1 MLAVLKRWIRPPV
14 FDDEA
19 KTHQAFLLHVILWAL
34 VFVPPPYVIYFILS
48 TPDSIPRALTQGMVG
63 EGLTIF
69 LMILLRRGHVRLA
82 SILQVITFWVF
93 LTASAATGSGVR
105 GEAYLLGY
113 SLSIA
118 AAGVLLGGRGAL
130 VVTVLSLASGA
141 AMVYAE
147 ARGLLIPEF
156 SAAPTAWIVSVVLF
170 PVSAILQYLA
180 TRSIQTSLT
189 RAHSSEERYRLISEV
204 SSDYTFSTEWG
215 ENNQMKLNW
224 VAGAFEKMT
233 GYSYE
238 EYAAHGGW
246 HAFLHPSDVEQDAR
260 DLETLQRN
268 QPVVTEVRVYRKDG
282 ALRWARVHAH
292 PVWDQ
297 AQNRLI
303 GIVGAVRDITE
314 QKKAEE
320 RIRQYADI
328 VANMQ
333 IGMYVFSIDDINDDR
348 TLRVTDANP
357 AALRFSEKTL
367 SEVLGKPIDEAFQ
380 TLRAKGF
387 PNKYVEVLKTGVPVN
402 LEDVY
407 YDGKDGALS
416 EAYTVKAFPL
426 PNERVGVLFVDI
438 TERKKAELDREALIL
453 ELENKNAE
461 LERFTY
467 TVSHDLK
474 SPLVTITGFL
484 GFLEKD
490 ALEGNVEQVREST
503 QRISQAAEKME
514 RLLNDLL
521 ELSRVG
527 HIMNPPSSIPFDE
540 IVREALELSQGR
552 IAASKIKVELQTGLP
567 VVRGDH
573 VRLVEVMQNLIDNAT
588 KFIGSQSQPVIQI
601 GTHGTLEDMPV
612 FFVRDNGVGIE
623 PQFQERIFGIFN
635 KLDPASEGTGIGL
648 TLVKRIVEVH
658 GGKIW
663 LESDGVGKGSTF
675 CFTLPTT

>member
-1 MLAVLKRWIRPPV
+1 MLTALKRWITPPV

-34 VFVPPPYVIYFILS
+34 IFVPFPYAIYSVLR
-48 TPDSIPRALTQGMVG
+48 TPEFTTRALTQSIVG
-63 EGLTIF
+63 EVLTIF
-69 LMILLRRGHVRLA
+69 LMILLRRGYVRLA
-82 SILQVITFWVF
+82 SILHVIVFWIF

-113 SLSIA
+113 SLSIVV
-118 AAGVLLGGRGAL
+118 AGILLGGRGAL
-130 VVTVLSLASGA
+130 TITVLSLAAGVV
-141 AMVYAE
+141 MLYAE
-147 ARGLLIPEF
+147 ERGGLIPIF
-156 SAAPTAWIVSVVLF
+156 SSAPTTWIVSLVLF

-180 TRSIQTSLT
+180 THSVQTALK
-189 RAHSSEERYRLISEV
+189 RARASEERYRLISEV

-215 ENNQMKLNW
+215 KDGRMKLNW

-238 EYAAHGGW
+238 EYAEKGGW

-268 QPVVTEVRVYRKDG
+268 QPVVTEIRFYRKDG
-282 ALRWARVHAH
+282 TVRWARVHAH
-292 PVWDQ
+292 PVWDK
-297 AQNRLI
+297 AQNRLT
-303 GIVGAVRDITE
+303 GIVGAVEDITE
-314 QKKAEE
+314 HKQAED

-333 IGMYVFSIDDINDDR
+333 IGMYVFSIDDVNDDR

-357 AALRFSEKTL
+357 AALRFSEKAL
-367 SEVLGKPIDEAFQ
+367 DEVLGKPIDEAFI
-380 TLRAKGF
+380 TLRAKEF
-387 PNKYVEVLKTGVPVN
+387 PQKYLEVLKTGTPIN
-402 LEDVY
+402 LEDTY

-426 PNERVGVLFVDI
+426 PNKRVGVLFVDI
-438 TERKKAELDREALIL
+438 TERKKAELDREVLIS
-453 ELENKNAE
+453 ELEAKNAE

-490 ALEGNVEQVREST
+490 ALAGRVEQVRENA

-521 ELSRVG
+521 ELSRIG
-527 HIMNPPSSIPFDE
+527 RLMNPPSSIPFQE

-552 IAASKIKVELQTGLP
+552 LSVNRVKVEVQKDLP
-567 VVRGDH
+567 IVRGDH
-573 VRLVEVMQNLIDNAT
+573 VRLVEVMQNLIDNAA
-588 KFIGSQSQPVIQI
+588 KFMGDQPQPVIQI
-601 GTHGTLEDMPV
+601 GTRGMLDNMPI
-612 FFVRDNGVGIE
+612 FFVRDNGIGIA

-635 KLDPASEGTGIGL
+635 KLDPISEGTGIGL

-663 LESDGVGKGSTF
+663 IESEGARKGSTF
-675 CFTLPTT
+675 CFTLPTS